1 MGKTTKGAAK
11 TAAKI
16 TKGKE
21 KVEKKCGRAAKC
33 AALLL
38 ASGLAALFCGCST
51 TGEQPARSQTQNNRF
66 ENCTFIN
73 AASVKLP
80 LDAEGTNRVAEVE
93 GGSLP
98 PFEQFT
104 QTQANEGSETI
115 SPTASPTNT
124 TDIRPQTDVNTTGGR
139 TAGIL
144 ETALQAGASALM
156 PKSSGAGSAA
166 PAPSGAVCTDGSCT
180 PGTGE

>member
-16 TKGKE
+16 AKGKE

-51 TGEQPARSQTQNNRF
+51 TGEQPARSQTQNNSF
-66 ENCTFIN
+66 EDCTFII
-73 AASVKLP
+73 AARASSTNGAVS
-80 LDAEGTNRVAEVE
+80 AEGDALPSVE
-93 GGSLP
+93 W
-98 PFEQFT
+98 FT

-124 TDIRPQTDVNTTGGR
+124 TDIKPQTDVNTTGGR
-139 TAGIL
+139 TAGVL

-156 PKSSGAGSAA
+156 SKSSGTGSAA
-166 PAPSGAVCTDGSCT
+166 TAPSGAACTDGSCT
-180 PGTGE
+180 PGGAVE

>member
-16 TKGKE
+16 AKAKA
-21 KVEKKCGRAAKC
+21 KVARKCGKAAKC

-51 TGEQPARSQTQNNRF
+51 TGEQPARSQTQNNSF
-66 ENCTFIN
+66 EDCTFII
-73 AASVKLP
+73 AARASSTNGSVS
-80 LDAEGTNRVAEVE
+80 AEGDALPSVE
-93 GGSLP
+93 W
-98 PFEQFT
+98 FT
-104 QTQANEGSETI
+104 QTQANKGSETI

-124 TDIRPQTDVNTTGGR
+124 TDIKPQTDVNTTGGR
-139 TAGIL
+139 TAGVL

-156 PKSSGAGSAA
+156 SKSSGMGSAA
-166 PAPSGAVCTDGSCT
+166 TAPSGAACTDGSCA
-180 PGTGE
+180 PGGAVE

>member
-16 TKGKE
+16 AKGKE

-51 TGEQPARSQTQNNRF
+51 TGEQPARSQTQNNSF
-66 ENCTFIN
+66 EDCTFII
-73 AASVKLP
+73 AARASSTNGAVS
-80 LDAEGTNRVAEVE
+80 AEGDALPSVE
-93 GGSLP
+93 W
-98 PFEQFT
+98 FT

-124 TDIRPQTDVNTTGGR
+124 TDIKPQTDVNTTGGR

-144 ETALQAGASALM
+144 ETALQAGASAM
-156 PKSSGAGSAA
+156 SKSSGTGSAA
-166 PAPSGAVCTDGSCT
+166 TAPSGAACTDGSCT
-180 PGTGE
+180 PGGAVE

>member
-16 TKGKE
+16 AKAKA
-21 KVEKKCGRAAKC
+21 KVARKCGKAAKC

-51 TGEQPARSQTQNNRF
+51 TGEQPARSQTQNNSF
-66 ENCTFIN
+66 EDCTFII
-73 AASVKLP
+73 AARASSTNGAVS
-80 LDAEGTNRVAEVE
+80 AEGDALPSVE
-93 GGSLP
+93 W
-98 PFEQFT
+98 FT

-124 TDIRPQTDVNTTGGR
+124 TDIKPQTDVNTTGGR

-156 PKSSGAGSAA
+156 SKSSGTGSAA
-166 PAPSGAVCTDGSCT
+166 TAPSGAACADGSCT
-180 PGTGE
+180 PGGAVE